1 MPNIQLAKN
10 LKYLRDKNH
19 LRQDDMVNILNLT
32 RQAYSNYETLNRT
45 PDIDTLMTLA
55 NFYKVNLN
63 DLVFCNLSESY
74 VPFEGMSEGQVP
86 YIFAHGPKTVKNK
99 KTGEEEQID
108 TSIYLSEEELEMLLA
123 FRDLSPEKQELIK
136 GFLLH
141 E

>member
-1 MPNIQLAKN
+1 
-10 LKYLRDKNH
+10 
-19 LRQDDMVNILNLT
+19 
-32 RQAYSNYETLNRT
+32 
-45 PDIDTLMTLA
+45 
-55 NFYKVNLN
+55 
-63 DLVFCNLSESY
+63 
-74 VPFEGMSEGQVP
+74 MSEGQVP